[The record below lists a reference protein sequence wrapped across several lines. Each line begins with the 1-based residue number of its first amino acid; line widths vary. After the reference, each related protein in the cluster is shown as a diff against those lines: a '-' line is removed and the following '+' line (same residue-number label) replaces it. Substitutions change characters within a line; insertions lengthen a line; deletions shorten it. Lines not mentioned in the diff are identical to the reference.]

1 MQLSPHP
8 SLGRDTQT
16 FPLNSSSQQPLPSTK
31 NAQQKEYVKHKVDY
45 LGALPISNRSTN
57 LATLQEPLKDL
68 YFKYRALRN
77 LGQSN
82 LPGTLEIND
91 TGLTIQYIRE
101 LHKGVQEIFNP
112 FPTIAVWAAVKFV
125 HKREVTQF
133 GTMHHRFAFLP
144 LISDPDGQ
152 EKNKLFHDL
161 DLNEVELAADSPHP
175 PVFACVMRRTGSPKK
190 LECHGFV
197 CTSSEDAIIVA
208 ANLYQALLETM
219 KKQRRRSKSRISPN
233 PDDIT
238 PPPTIFSDSDTTT
251 PIRPPRTKRKKSGRN
266 GTAES
271 SLSSKTSLINQR
283 RRSVRSS
290 IRSNRS
296 NRSVRSNHKG
306 PSVSYDPTGKGRL
319 GGVGGGLSKSD
330 SSRRSIRSNASRQ
343 DAFRRSSRARGSRRT
358 TPAFSFPSTS
368 VASNYGLTESGT
380 DRGDVYTKVA
390 IPRSKS
396 FMNVNSQYNL
406 QELFRELKEK
416 EGVERIDDVLKKV
429 ITPNGISF
437 NEIKP
442 VYRELLM
449 KLAMTMSQDEL
460 FQRSKSILTQ
470 EKKKTQ
476 KKSVKKSKSSSVA
489 GSEQNTLSSFL
500 RMTFSGG
507 NKNSN
512 NNTSNSK
519 SSSSPVDKNNQRN
532 NKNPLSLSSPS
543 LNEGSPHSSWRKS
556 SSGYD
561 SASPHNRSFMSG
573 TIGNSSNA
581 LSKSHSTI
589 GKISKADISGPIPI
603 LNQSPLNT
611 TTPASHGKSYNSSSK
626 LKPFHPGS
634 KIEEDDSVDDAY
646 MSCSECGYESV
657 CTYDTCSCREKA
669 PPSKPY
675 QAGPIYSTQNGP
687 FAPLHGRINKPLPN
701 IPQPSKPTEP
711 ESDVYCDDC
720 DGESCI
726 SDDKCYCSLRGHP
739 GMSIS
744 TKSRA
749 SLHPRQDNHG
759 IGPCHHEDVAI
770 VSHLRLPNNTTII
783 HCNGSDTLRSQHAH
797 STVSSTS
804 STTSSQ
810 CSSCMTCDSGS
821 TATDTTCYS
830 IKHQQISL
838 STCDTP
844 QTAWRRNNIRI
855 LQHHNN
861 SPNGIHKMLPCSDRS
876 TCSDYS
882 TESPLSRKNSGGS
895 GYHSNDSLSGPH
907 PGRLFVSNPAKATRA
922 GSKAPSTC
930 GSSSCSS
937 SGTSSCSQRSFSTD
951 GQKSASKVLMVSA
964 VDRQGKVLYRGAS
977 NSNLDTLHSR
987 DSHSHPEDKKSVL
1000 SMKKSAE
1007 IAAVFSGARINQT
1020 TNIVDNVDSDLDST
1034 DLVYDSKRPASNGS
1048 NGSCSCGNSN
1058 FSRAN
1063 LQSSLGYFP

>member
-1 MQLSPHP
+1 MASLDEHQSISELSPNP
-8 SLGRDTQT
+8 SLGRDNKT
-16 FPLNSSSQQPLPSTK
+16 FALNASPQQPAPSPK
-31 NAQQKEYVKHKVDY
+31 KAQQKEYVKHKVDY

-161 DLNEVELAADSPHP
+161 EMNEVELAADSPHP
-175 PVFACVMRRTGSPKK
+175 PVFACVMRRTGAPKK

-219 KKQRRRSKSRISPN
+219 KKQRRRSKSRTSTN

-251 PIRPPRTKRKKSGRN
+251 PIRPPRTKRKKSGRS

-319 GGVGGGLSKSD
+319 GGGGGGGLSRSD

-343 DAFRRSSRARGSRRT
+343 DPFRRSTRARSSRRT
-358 TPAFSFPSTS
+358 TPAFSFPPTS
-368 VASNYGLTESGT
+368 VASTYGLTEPGT

-416 EGVERIDDVLKKV
+416 EGVESIDDVLKKV

-470 EKKKTQ
+470 EKKKSQ
-476 KKSVKKSKSSSVA
+476 KKSGKKSKSSSVV

-512 NNTSNSK
+512 NNNSNNNTSNSK
-519 SSSSPVDKNNQRN
+519 SSSQVDKNNQQN
-532 NKNPLSLSSPS
+532 NKNPLSLSTPS

-611 TTPASHGKSYNSSSK
+611 TTPTSHGKSYSSGSK
-626 LKPFHPGS
+626 LKPFQVS

-657 CTYDTCSCREKA
+657 CTYDTCSCREKV
-669 PPSKPY
+669 PPSKAY
-675 QAGPIYSTQNGP
+675 QAGPVYSAQNGP

-701 IPQPSKPTEP
+701 IPEPSKSAEP

-739 GMSIS
+739 EMSTP

-749 SLHPRQDNHG
+749 SLHPRHDNNG
-759 IGPCHHEDVAI
+759 TGPCHHEDVAI

-855 LQHHNN
+855 LHQQN
-861 SPNGIHKMLPCSDRS
+861 SPNGVHKMLTCSDRS

-907 PGRLFVSNPAKATRA
+907 PGRLFVSNPAKATRV
-922 GSKAPSTC
+922 GSKAPSMC

-951 GQKSASKVLMVSA
+951 GQKSASKVLLVSA
-964 VDRQGKVLYRGAS
+964 VDRQGKVSPHLTSLA
-977 NSNLDTLHSR
+977 
-987 DSHSHPEDKKSVL
+987 
-1000 SMKKSAE
+1000 
-1007 IAAVFSGARINQT
+1007 FQT
-1020 TNIVDNVDSDLDST
+1020 FKI
-1034 DLVYDSKRPASNGS
+1034 
-1048 NGSCSCGNSN
+1048 
-1058 FSRAN
+1058 
-1063 LQSSLGYFP
+1063 